1 MAPQK
6 KLSVAEAQQWVLN
19 AIAHLEQL
27 PEDPKELTQEFF
39 DETRPVDFK
48 EPKKPRVSKK
58 KSSTSSDISERSE
71 EGYDCMRCDARATKK
86 QKGMR
91 FDFQCSHSKL
101 DGECF
106 CKNHL
111 RQFNSSKG
119 LELGKVTEERPTH
132 WADGKAIAWH
142 DADPELLET
151 LKKKTKKKKEVD
163 PDAPKKQRKCGL
175 CGEVGHTKR
184 TCPKVDKKPESPKVE
199 ETVQEVLSEILDKVV
214 PPETPVLKTPVPE
227 SPKVEETVGEVL
239 SEIVDKVVPETLV
252 LESPVPE
259 TPVPE
264 LKGEESI
271 EDDGKGTGLVPL
283 QLEEDDSNT
292 EPLSEYSDDS
302 EEEEDNIP
310 FLFEGIQYER
320 EPSGDQTVFDDE
332 GDTVGK
338 WNGEEITFLSASLKM
353 EHAKKVTAISGIDST
368 PKSTTSEEL
377 LEMAKRDL
385 RKMAKSYGISADDI
399 DDADDTDDP
408 KVALVKLIKEFK
420 QITTHKMTKQTKK
433 THKTTKNTKKIH
445 KIKKNTK
452 IFYVT
457 IHILCK

>member
-71 EGYDCMRCDARATKK
+71 EGYDCMRCDARASKK

-101 DGECF
+101 EGECF

-119 LELGKVTEERPTH
+119 LELGKITEERPTH

-163 PDAPKKQRKCGL
+163 SDAPKKQRKCGL

-199 ETVQEVLSEILDKVV
+199 ETVGGL
-214 PPETPVLKTPVPE
+214 
-227 SPKVEETVGEVL
+227 L
-239 SEIVDKVVPETLV
+239 SEIVDKVVSEETLV
-252 LESPVPE
+252 PDTPVLDSPVPE
-259 TPVPE
+259 TPVQE
-264 LKGEESI
+264 LKEDETIEE
-271 EDDGKGTGLVPL
+271 DGKGTGLVPL

-292 EPLSEYSDDS
+292 EPLSDDS
-302 EEEEDNIP
+302 EDSDEEEENIP
-310 FLFEGIQYER
+310 FLYEGIQYER

-338 WNGEEITFLSASLKM
+338 WNGEEITFLSASLKL

-377 LEMAKRDL
+377 LEMAKKDL
-385 RKMAKSYGISADDI
+385 RKMAKSYGISEEDI
-399 DDADDTDDP
+399 DDADDTEDP
-408 KVALVKLIKEFK
+408 KAALVKLIKDFK
-420 QITTHKMTKQTKK
+420 
-433 THKTTKNTKKIH
+433 
-445 KIKKNTK
+445 
-452 IFYVT
+452 
-457 IHILCK
+457 

>member
-71 EGYDCMRCDARATKK
+71 EGYDCMRCDARASKK

-199 ETVQEVLSEILDKVV
+199 ETVGGL
-214 PPETPVLKTPVPE
+214 
-227 SPKVEETVGEVL
+227 L
-239 SEIVDKVVPETLV
+239 SEIVDKVVSEETLVPETPV

-259 TPVPE
+259 TPQPE
-264 LKGEESI
+264 LKVDETI
-271 EDDGKGTGLVPL
+271 EDDGKGTGLVPF

-292 EPLSEYSDDS
+292 EPLSDDSDDS
-302 EEEEDNIP
+302 DEEEDNIP
-310 FLFEGIQYER
+310 FLYQGIQYER

-338 WNGEEITFLSASLKM
+338 WNGEEITFLSASLKL

-377 LEMAKRDL
+377 LEMAKKDL
-385 RKMAKSYGISADDI
+385 RKMAKSYGISEDDI

-408 KVALVKLIKEFK
+408 KVALVKLIKDFK
-420 QITTHKMTKQTKK
+420 
-433 THKTTKNTKKIH
+433 
-445 KIKKNTK
+445 
-452 IFYVT
+452 
-457 IHILCK
+457 

>member
-132 WADGKAIAWH
+132 WPDGKAIAWH

-184 TCPKVDKKPESPKVE
+184 TCPKMDKK
-199 ETVQEVLSEILDKVV
+199 
-214 PPETPVLKTPVPE
+214 PE

-239 SEIVDKVVPETLV
+239 SEIVDKVVPPETPV
-252 LESPVPE
+252 LKTPVINSPVPE
-259 TPVPE
+259 TPVLE

-271 EDDGKGTGLVPL
+271 EDGGKGTGLVPL

-385 RKMAKSYGISADDI
+385 RKMAISYGISSDEI

-408 KVALVKLIKEFK
+408 KAALVKLIKDF
-420 QITTHKMTKQTKK
+420 Q
-433 THKTTKNTKKIH
+433 
-445 KIKKNTK
+445 
-452 IFYVT
+452 
-457 IHILCK
+457 

>member
-19 AIAHLEQL
+19 AIAHLEEL
-27 PEDPKELTQEFF
+27 PEDPKELTQAFF

-132 WADGKAIAWH
+132 WPDGKAIAWH
-142 DADPELLET
+142 DADPELLDT

-199 ETVQEVLSEILDKVV
+199 ETVQEVL
-214 PPETPVLKTPVPE
+214 T
-227 SPKVEETVGEVL
+227 
-239 SEIVDKVVPETLV
+239 EIVDKVVSQETLVPETLVPQETLVPETPV

-259 TPVPE
+259 TPVQE
-264 LKGEESI
+264 LKVEE
-271 EDDGKGTGLVPL
+271 DGKGTGLVHL

-292 EPLSEYSDDS
+292 EPLSDDSDDS
-302 EEEEDNIP
+302 DEEEDNIP
-310 FLFEGIQYER
+310 FLYEGIQYER

-353 EHAKKVTAISGIDST
+353 EHAKKVTAIGGLDST

-377 LEMAKRDL
+377 LEMAKKDL

-399 DDADDTDDP
+399 DDADDTEDP
-408 KVALVKLIKEFK
+408 KAALVKLIKDFK
-420 QITTHKMTKQTKK
+420 QITTYKMTKQTKK
-433 THKTTKNTKKIH
+433 NS
-445 KIKKNTK
+445 
-452 IFYVT
+452 
-457 IHILCK
+457 

>member
-101 DGECF
+101 DGECV

-132 WADGKAIAWH
+132 WPDGKAIAWH

-199 ETVQEVLSEILDKVV
+199 Q
-214 PPETPVLKTPVPE
+214 
-227 SPKVEETVGEVL
+227 TVGEVL
-239 SEIVDKVVPETLV
+239 SEIVDNVVTLETPVPET
-252 LESPVPE
+252 PVPE

-264 LKGEESI
+264 LKEEEPT

-292 EPLSEYSDDS
+292 ETLSDDS
-302 EEEEDNIP
+302 DDSDEEEDNIP

-338 WNGEEITFLSASLKM
+338 WNGEEIIFLSASLKM

-377 LEMAKRDL
+377 LEMAKKDL
-385 RKMAKSYGISADDI
+385 RKMAISYGISSDDI

-408 KVALVKLIKEFK
+408 KAALVKLIKDFK
-420 QITTHKMTKQTKK
+420 QITTYKMTKQTKK
-433 THKTTKNTKKIH
+433 IHKIKKNTIKIH

-457 IHILCK
+457 IHIL

>member
-6 KLSVAEAQQWVLN
+6 KLTVAEAQQWVLN
-19 AIAHLEQL
+19 AISHLEEL
-27 PEDPKELTQEFF
+27 PGDLRELTQEFF

-119 LELGKVTEERPTH
+119 LELGNVTEERPTH

-214 PPETPVLKTPVPE
+214 PQETL
-227 SPKVEETVGEVL
+227 
-239 SEIVDKVVPETLV
+239 VPETLV

-259 TPVPE
+259 TQVPE
-264 LKGEESI
+264 LKEDDPIEE
-271 EDDGKGTGLVPL
+271 DGKGTGLVPL

-292 EPLSEYSDDS
+292 EPLSDDSDDS
-302 EEEEDNIP
+302 DEEEDNIP

-338 WNGEEITFLSASLKM
+338 WNGEEIIFLSASLKM
-353 EHAKKVTAISGIDST
+353 EHAKKVTTISGIDST

-385 RKMAKSYGISADDI
+385 RKMAISYGVSSDDI

-408 KVALVKLIKEFK
+408 KAALVKLIKDFK

-433 THKTTKNTKKIH
+433 IHKIKKNTIKIH

-457 IHILCK
+457 IHIFVKMNGHNERILLNINKLF